1 VKLIPSF
8 ISRLPLPAALQLAKA
23 NDLVDQLYP
32 LFEPNLVDWLFTPTN
47 RERTIQ
53 LVQACK
59 GRPILHDDYSFG
71 VPRSDDSPSGSKRK
85 RNDEEEQEKRSRQ
98 QRLVGFLEGLEFGL
112 NLSPPSARAT
122 ISLPTPT
129 QHHPINEMRE
139 QEEEE
144 ENGRRRI
151 ANTRSVSSTRV
162 APSALTS
169 ARAGYTPSSAKP
181 SARPS
186 QLFEVPIDFSPPP
199 HDLPRS
205 TSGDPT
211 LHRLSTTI
219 DNLSW
224 FDNETPP
231 TSSKTPIDST
241 NVLGSRSTFNSTR
254 DQNQES
260 LATASDSTLAPRAS
274 SYQPEYIDST
284 TSTRATTP
292 LDSRFASTST
302 STVPSTTAS
311 TPFQFSRSSST
322 ASSVPSSTVASPRF
336 STIEAVA
343 LALERDCPLP
353 SLFVRRSE
361 TEEPESKKVKKDQS
375 VEEEGGEERE
385 EGRPGRGRRKLLRK
399 RNYGVKERGS
409 GSEAGARTVARRL

>member
-47 RERTIQ
+47 RERTTQ
-53 LVQACK
+53 LVQACR
-59 GRPILHDDYSFG
+59 GRPLLREDYPFG
-71 VPRSDDSPSGSKRK
+71 VPRNDDSPSGSKRK

-112 NLSPPSARAT
+112 KLNPSSARAT
-122 ISLPTPT
+122 IPLPTSA
-129 QHHPINEMRE
+129 QHYPINEMRQ
-139 QEEEE
+139 QEEKEE

-151 ANTRSVSSTRV
+151 ANTRSLSSTRV
-162 APSALTS
+162 APSALASVRT
-169 ARAGYTPSSAKP
+169 GYTPSFANP

-199 HDLPRS
+199 QNLPRS

-224 FDNETPP
+224 FDNETSP
-231 TSSKTPIDST
+231 TSSETPIDST
-241 NVLGSRSTFNSTR
+241 NVLGSRATFNSTR
-254 DQNQES
+254 DKTRES
-260 LATASDSTLAPRAS
+260 LATASDSNLAPRTS
-274 SYQPEYIDST
+274 SDQPRYIDSA

-292 LDSRFASTST
+292 LDSRLASTST

-322 ASSVPSSTVASPRF
+322 ASSVPSSTVASPRH
-336 STIEAVA
+336 SAIEAVT

-361 TEEPESKKVKKDQS
+361 TEEPESKKVKKVQS

-399 RNYGVKERGS
+399 RNHEEKGS
-409 GSEAGARTVARRL
+409 GSEVGARETVARRL